1 MSVSDPK
8 VSVVMST
15 HNGRREMCRKAIQS
29 VIDQTYEE
37 WELIVVDD
45 ASSDGTDE
53 MVKSFS
59 DSRIKYIHRE
69 TNWGND
75 TRPKN
80 DGLYASKGKYICLL
94 DSDNTYRPEHIQ
106 MLVQEIEATNV
117 DLVYG
122 DRWII
127 DDSTGK
133 GKGIGNTA
141 NYSYA
146 LLMEKNFIDTSDV
159 IVRRDLM
166 VKLGGFDERY
176 RKYVDWNM
184 WVRLAKY
191 GAKFAHLPFV
201 LTNYHEHEGMKS
213 KTVPDKS
220 PTGETSM
227 PMGNNPVHIREWDPI
242 DVEVMWKGAQP
253 KVAIFSLTYDRLDYS
268 KACFASLFD
277 KAGYPFDLYITD
289 NGSQDGT
296 VEYLKD
302 LEAKYPDRVHVIY
315 NPKNVGISKASNQAL
330 DAIFEREY
338 DIVGKYDND
347 ALSLTTGW
355 LEKVVDIWNR
365 NNRMVLSCYI
375 EGLRDNPGGAQRIA
389 HGQIA
394 GELVG
399 ITKHMGGIC
408 CFADARAYESY
419 RWEEQSFLHGVQD
432 WEFSQHLLRNGYQLG
447 YLENWY
453 IAHIDSTQGQHER
466 YPQYFQ
472 RRTLEKTTK
481 YAEDRQ

>member
-1 MSVSDPK
+1 MK
-8 VSVVMST
+8 VSVVTST
-15 HNGRREMCRKAIQS
+15 FNRADRLKLAIDS
-29 VIDQTYEE
+29 VLAQTYED
-37 WELIVVDD
+37 WEMIVVDD
-45 ASSDGTDE
+45 CSTDHTPE
-53 MVKSFS
+53 LVKSYT
-59 DSRIKYIHRE
+59 DPRIRYIRRE
-69 TNWGND
+69 SNWGND

-80 DGLYASKGKYICLL
+80 DGIMAATGKYICLL
-94 DSDNTYRPEHIQ
+94 DDDNSYRPEHIQ
-106 MLVQEIEATNV
+106 VLVQEIETTNV

-127 DDSTGK
+127 DDNTGK

-141 NYSYA
+141 EYSYA

-191 GAKFAHLPFV
+191 GAKFSHFPFV
-201 LTNYHEHEGMKS
+201 ITNYHEHDGMKS

-220 PTGETSM
+220 PNGETSM
-227 PMGNNPVHIREWDPI
+227 PMGFGAVHVREWDSV
-242 DVEVMWKGAQP
+242 DVEVMWKGATP

-277 KAGYPFDLYITD
+277 KAGYEFDLYVVD

-302 LEAKYPDRVHVIY
+302 LQAKYPDRVHIIL

-330 DAIFEREY
+330 DAIFDHGGY
-338 DIVGKYDND
+338 DMVGKYDND

-355 LEKVVDIWNR
+355 LAKITDLWNR
-365 NNRMVLSCYI
+365 NNRMVFSCYI

-389 HGQIA
+389 HGQMA
-394 GELVG
+394 GELIG

-408 CFADARAYESY
+408 CFADVRAYETY
-419 RWEEQSFLHGVQD
+419 RWEEGSFLHGVQD
-432 WEFSQHLLRNGYQLG
+432 WEFSQHLLRSGYQLG
-447 YLENWY
+447 YLENWS
-453 IAHIDSTQGQHER
+453 IAHIDSTQGQHEK
-466 YPQYFQ
+466 YPEYFK
-472 RRTLEKTTK
+472 RRQGEKTTK
-481 YAEDRQ
+481 YEESK